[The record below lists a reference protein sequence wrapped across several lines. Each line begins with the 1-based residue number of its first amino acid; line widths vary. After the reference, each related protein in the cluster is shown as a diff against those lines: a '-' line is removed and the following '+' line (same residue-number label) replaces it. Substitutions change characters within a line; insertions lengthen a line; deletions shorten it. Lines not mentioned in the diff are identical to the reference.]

1 MFRKGFRIVLT
12 NPYVAGDALQGTQHL
27 LTQAGR
33 QKLTTHYST
42 VFKGGADAVVASL
55 NTTVRFLDRHN
66 LFEDYSRDNDLSYY
80 VVREG
85 EPKELQNSGYSHC
98 VPRTM
103 VSEEEKGMFATLL
116 SQLAVQC
123 TAAARGEHLDVLETG
138 EGEGDDGAVPLVGAR
153 VDFAEAGGGRHTG
166 RRDLERQIVSAAK
179 ESPDFFAVY
188 GCVSPEG
195 VAVVADVL
203 GEHARR
209 EHFGTSVSKTGI
221 RKPDPQP
228 SWTGFDIPAVLFSAA
243 TPGDGF
249 TATVDAAAKAK
260 RIVGVSS
267 PGVLDDDM
275 IESLAPL
282 LFGTGTVLA
291 APTSEETTSEVVVL
305 A

>member
-12 NPYVAGDALQGTQHL
+12 NPYFAGDALQGTQHL

-33 QKLTTHYST
+33 QKLQAHYRT
-42 VFKGGADAVVASL
+42 VFKAGAGAVVASL
-55 NTTVRFLDRHN
+55 DTTVRFLDRHN

-103 VSEEEKGMFATLL
+103 VSEEEKGKFATLL

-123 TAAARGEHLDVLETG
+123 TAEAREGHLDVLETG
-138 EGEGDDGAVPLVGAR
+138 EGDDGGVPLVGAR

-166 RRDLERQIVSAAK
+166 RRDLERQIVAAAK
-179 ESPDFFAVY
+179 EAPDFFAVH

-195 VAVVADVL
+195 VAVVAEVL
-203 GEHARR
+203 EEHARR

-221 RKPDPQP
+221 RKPNPQP

-243 TPGDGF
+243 APGDSF

-267 PGVLDDDM
+267 PALLGDDA

-291 APTSEETTSEVVVL
+291 APTSEGTPTEVVVL